1 MNTGPYSD
9 AKIQKYIQD
18 EFIPVKSE
26 CFWDNR
32 TELMKQFNIAWTP
45 TLLVHDPQGREHHR
59 VVGFVPNNDFLAHL
73 KLGKG
78 KTFFNRFRFAEAIEE
93 FSAAFE
99 QHPNAGATPETIF
112 FLGVAK
118 YWKAHDPKGLRWAY
132 DTLTSRFPQSEWA
145 RRAEPYKQIPL

>member
-9 AKIQKYIQD
+9 AKVQKYIQD
-18 EFIPVKSE
+18 EFIPIKSE
-26 CFWDNR
+26 CFWDKR
-32 TELMKQFNIAWTP
+32 TELMKQFDIAWTP
-45 TLLVHDPQGREHHR
+45 TLLVHDPKGSEHHR
-59 VVGFVPNNDFLAHL
+59 VVGFVPNDDFLAHL

-93 FSAAFE
+93 FTSAIE
-99 QHPNAGATPETIF
+99 QHPDAGATPETIF

-118 YWKAHDPKGLRWAY
+118 YWKAHDPRGLRWAY
-132 DTLTSRFPQSEWA
+132 DTLASRFPQSEWA